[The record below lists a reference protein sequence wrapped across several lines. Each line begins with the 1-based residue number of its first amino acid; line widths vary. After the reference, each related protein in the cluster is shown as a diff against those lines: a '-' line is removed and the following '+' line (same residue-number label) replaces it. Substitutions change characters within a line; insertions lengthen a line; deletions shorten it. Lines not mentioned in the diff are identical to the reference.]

1 MSVNNINNLSKSDKW
16 AIYRALVVLVL
27 VEAGYNKDHFEL
39 ADSLDMSFEEIES
52 IPYDQWQSVIM
63 KDLHEMI
70 ADCPEDFG

>member
-1 MSVNNINNLSKSDKW
+1 MNINKNLSKSDKW
-16 AIYRALVVLVL
+16 AVYRALVVLVL

-39 ADSLDMSFEEIES
+39 ADSLDMSFEEVENIAIEE
-52 IPYDQWQSVIM
+52 WHAVIM

>member
-1 MSVNNINNLSKSDKW
+1 MNVNNNLSKSDKW
-16 AIYRALVVLVL
+16 AVYRALVVLVL

-39 ADSLDMSFEEIES
+39 ADSLDMSFDEIEN
-52 IPYDQWQSVIM
+52 IPYDEWHAFIM

>member
-1 MSVNNINNLSKSDKW
+1 MSNFNIKYLTKSEKW
-16 AIYRALVVLVL
+16 ALYRALVVLVL
-27 VEAGYNKDHFEL
+27 IEAGYNKDHFEL

-52 IPYDQWQSVIM
+52 IPYDQWKSLIM